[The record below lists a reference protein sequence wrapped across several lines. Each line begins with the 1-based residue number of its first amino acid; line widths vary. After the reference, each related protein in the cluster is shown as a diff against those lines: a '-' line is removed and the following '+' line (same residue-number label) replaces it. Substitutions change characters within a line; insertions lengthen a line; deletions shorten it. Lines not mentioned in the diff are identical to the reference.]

1 VSFLRSIGSGLILP
15 PGVDDVVVIV
25 NKDQPSSIIAYTL
38 SSIEYRDKL
47 GAAAANADVR
57 FSLVLHTHTHCVH
70 PTLNACV
77 LFLRWDVVQP
87 KLSLL
92 SPDKFHI
99 DNSTSAVPPC
109 Q

>member
-1 VSFLRSIGSGLILP
+1 LILP

-57 FSLVLHTHTHCVH
+57 FSLSLSLVLHTHTHSART
-70 PTLNACV
+70 PRSTLV
-77 LFLRWDVVQP
+77 LFLRWGCRAAQAVAALPRQVPHRQQYVRCP
-87 KLSLL
+87 FLSVA
-92 SPDKFHI
+92 
-99 DNSTSAVPPC
+99 T
-109 Q
+109 